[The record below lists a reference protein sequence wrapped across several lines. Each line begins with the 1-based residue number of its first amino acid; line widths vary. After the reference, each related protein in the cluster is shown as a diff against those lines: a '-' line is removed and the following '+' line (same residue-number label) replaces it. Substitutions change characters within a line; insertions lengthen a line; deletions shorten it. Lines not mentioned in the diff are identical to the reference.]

1 VSESTQSDVYRAPNA
16 GLVVARSDGRAP
28 SRIGFVSLL
37 VGMVGVAALVA
48 TFGLAVAWKVVGEP
62 GDAET
67 DGTQNLWIGLV
78 AMASCGVSLVGV
90 CLAIVALIQPDRL
103 RGWAVS
109 GLVINAFVV
118 LVFALLL
125 TIGLMAGE

>member
-1 VSESTQSDVYRAPNA
+1 
-16 GLVVARSDGRAP
+16 LVVARSDGRAP
-28 SRIGFVSLL
+28 SRIGFVSLVLGIVGAVGL
-37 VGMVGVAALVA
+37 VG

-67 DGTQNLWIGLV
+67 DGTQSLWIGLV
-78 AMASCGVSLVGV
+78 AMASCGVALIGV
-90 CLAIVALIQPDRL
+90 CLAIVALIQPNRL

-125 TIGLMAGE
+125 AIGLMARE